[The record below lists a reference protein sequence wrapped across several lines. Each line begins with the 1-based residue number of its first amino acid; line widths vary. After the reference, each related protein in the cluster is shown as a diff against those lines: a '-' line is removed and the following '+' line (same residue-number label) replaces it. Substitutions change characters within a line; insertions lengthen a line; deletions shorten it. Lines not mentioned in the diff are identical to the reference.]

1 MKKILSIALVAMMM
15 LLLVA
20 CDVPQMEHENK
31 LFCVYRG
38 AGFNIYVDVDTRV
51 QYIYSV
57 NHGGMTI
64 RVDENGNPLLY
75 EGELPNDTP
84 ETAE

>member
-1 MKKILSIALVAMMM
+1 MKKIIVIALVVLMM
-15 LLLVA
+15 LSLAA
-20 CDVPQMEHENK
+20 CNVPQMEHENK

-51 QYIYSV
+51 QYIYSI
-57 NHGGMTI
+57 NYGGITM

-75 EGELPNDTP
+75 EGELPNDTS